1 MATLYIIRGVSGS
14 GKSTLAQQMV
24 AAEKAVHY
32 WEADMYFYD
41 EDGHYKFD
49 ATKLQKAHE
58 WCYDWVVK
66 SLNNDS
72 NVIVSN
78 TFTRLWEMRNYIDFA
93 LERGHKVHIITCT
106 TRYQNVHGLSEE
118 MVNKQAARFQ
128 TNMQIAQELRYD
140 AKRFGG
146 IVYSNHG

>member
-14 GKSTLAQQMV
+14 GKTTLARQM
-24 AAEKAVHY
+24 AEKLNCRYV
-32 WEADMYFYD
+32 EADMWFIN
-41 EDGHYKFD
+41 EDGSYEFD
-49 ATKLQKAHE
+49 PRGLEEAHE
-58 WCYDWVVK
+58 WC
-66 SLNNDS
+66 LNEVCDELYKDR

-78 TFTRLWEMRNYIDFA
+78 TFTRLWEMRKYIDFA
-93 LERGHKVHIITCT
+93 LECECKVRIITCT
-106 TRYQNVHGLSEE
+106 ARYQNVHGLTEE

-128 TNMQIAQELRYD
+128 SNHQIAQELRYD